1 MTVNEVVDK
10 SLRYFNGKSIDLNKL
25 QTFFKSNNLTVN
37 ETLACQILDFY
48 NRKLIE
54 LHRKKGAEVFEED
67 YTSYMNRRKDL
78 DVFLSALAGNLST
91 TEFHTLKKKINEL
104 VDAAI
109 LWSKK

>member
-10 SLRYFNGKSIDLNKL
+10 ALRYFNGKSIELNKL
-25 QTFFKSNNLTVN
+25 QSFFRDNNLTVN
-37 ETLACQILDFY
+37 EALAGQIFDFY

-54 LHRKKGAEVFEED
+54 LHRKQGADAFEED
-67 YTSYMNRRKDL
+67 YNSYMSRRKDL
-78 DVFLSALAGNLST
+78 DVFLSAVAGSLST

>member
-10 SLRYFNGKSIDLNKL
+10 ALRYFNGKSIDLAKL
-25 QTFFKSNNLTVN
+25 QTFFNSNNLTVN
-37 ETLACQILDFY
+37 EALGCQILDYY

-67 YTSYMNRRKDL
+67 FNSYMSRRKDL
-78 DVFLSALAGNLST
+78 DVFLSAISGNLST
-91 TEFHTLKKKINEL
+91 TEYHTLKKKINEL